1 MGSFA
6 MLTAELESQRR
17 RASSAEAARDAVV
30 AAREEFFADAVLEFE
45 RLEQECAAHREE
57 AQALRLQVAQ
67 ASEHLLIWKGKYE
80 VLQRTNED
88 TKKEVEAL
96 QAKLTAAA
104 ESSDREKASS
114 YKIAAEAE
122 ALRSQLAQALE
133 VAAESRASFAAAEAE
148 AAERGALRERKVS
161 GSGASTSTDFVS
173 ARQSQAAAM
182 ERKDSIIDREKRGL
196 MVAQTE
202 STVTENLAALQS
214 QLMSMERQLSVADEM
229 AIAIREA
236 RATHATQLAQ
246 LQIQGADTLATV
258 REEHKSQLAEKE
270 QAHEFALAHRD
281 HAHKAEL
288 ERKDREHALVIRQL
302 QQSLTQMD
310 SRIAEICQENQHL
323 LTETT
328 NLRASNALLQEWGG
342 KMEMGVSEAT
352 QQLLQ
357 AAEDRKLEAEE
368 KAQGRQPSPRLPI
381 TPISPLYQHRHHAG
395 AFRDDSE
402 HLQIPNQDHLNMVM
416 SDLNRSVSA
425 VRLHPGED
433 VDRSRVG
440 TINLLAS
447 HFRQALDDAQRPA
460 NPSPAKS
467 TSTAEITMMTASAGG
482 SADAKEFMGDWSA
495 VTECIVKDTPRTA
508 TDRPNRFTTRSL
520 SLCRDVT
527 GGLGF
532 SFVLSAEQVVV
543 AECLPSGA
551 AAVAGLAPYDTVIQI
566 DGVSTRGL
574 SAGEISGLLRGNPMS
589 SLTLLVGEFQEV
601 LASEIESV

>member
-80 VLQRTNED
+80 VLQRANED

-96 QAKLTAAA
+96 RAKLTAAA
-104 ESSDREKASS
+104 ESADREKAFSC
-114 YKIAAEAE
+114 KIAAEAE

-133 VAAESRASFAAAEAE
+133 VATESRASFSAAEAE
-148 AAERGALRERKVS
+148 AAERAALRERDVS
-161 GSGASTSTDFVS
+161 G
-173 ARQSQAAAM
+173 
-182 ERKDSIIDREKRGL
+182 KRGL
-196 MVAQTE
+196 MVVQTE
-202 STVTENLAALQS
+202 STVTENFAALQS

-357 AAEDRKLEAEE
+357 AAADRKLEAEK
-368 KAQGRQPSPRLPI
+368 KAQGRQPSRLPI
-381 TPISPLYQHRHHAG
+381 TPILPLYQHRHHAG
-395 AFRDDSE
+395 SVSGALREDSE
-402 HLQIPNQDHLNMVM
+402 HLQMPDQEHLNMVM

-601 LASEIESV
+601 LASEIESG

>member
-6 MLTAELESQRR
+6 MLSAELDSQRR

-80 VLQRTNED
+80 VLQRANED

-96 QAKLTAAA
+96 RAKLTAAA
-104 ESSDREKASS
+104 DSADREKGDAESAERE
-114 YKIAAEAE
+114 KAIAAEAE

-133 VAAESRASFAAAEAE
+133 VATESRASFSAAEAE
-148 AAERGALRERKVS
+148 AAERAALRERDVS
-161 GSGASTSTDFVS
+161 G
-173 ARQSQAAAM
+173 
-182 ERKDSIIDREKRGL
+182 KRGL
-196 MVAQTE
+196 MVVQTE
-202 STVTENLAALQS
+202 STVTENFAALQS

-368 KAQGRQPSPRLPI
+368 KAQGRQPCPRLPI
-381 TPISPLYQHRHHAG
+381 TPILPLYQHRHHAG
-395 AFRDDSE
+395 SFSGALREGSE
-402 HLQIPNQDHLNMVM
+402 HLQMPDQKHLNMVM

-601 LASEIESV
+601 LASEIESG

>member
-6 MLTAELESQRR
+6 MLSSELESQRR

-80 VLQRTNED
+80 VLQRANED

-96 QAKLTAAA
+96 RAKLT
-104 ESSDREKASS
+104 
-114 YKIAAEAE
+114 AAEAE

-133 VAAESRASFAAAEAE
+133 VATESRASFSAAEAE
-148 AAERGALRERKVS
+148 AAERAALRERDVS
-161 GSGASTSTDFVS
+161 G
-173 ARQSQAAAM
+173 
-182 ERKDSIIDREKRGL
+182 KRGS
-196 MVAQTE
+196 MVVQTE
-202 STVTENLAALQS
+202 STVTENFAALQS

-342 KMEMGVSEAT
+342 KMEMGVAEAT

-368 KAQGRQPSPRLPI
+368 KAQGRQPCPRLPI
-381 TPISPLYQHRHHAG
+381 TPILPLYQHRHHAG
-395 AFRDDSE
+395 SFSGALREGSE
-402 HLQIPNQDHLNMVM
+402 HLQMPDQEHLNMVM

-601 LASEIESV
+601 LASEIESG

>member
-6 MLTAELESQRR
+6 MLSSELESQRR

-80 VLQRTNED
+80 VLQRANED

-96 QAKLTAAA
+96 RAKLTAAA
-104 ESSDREKASS
+104 ESADREKASS
-114 YKIAAEAE
+114 CKIAAEAE

-133 VAAESRASFAAAEAE
+133 VATESRASFSAAEAE
-148 AAERGALRERKVS
+148 AAERAALRERDVS
-161 GSGASTSTDFVS
+161 G
-173 ARQSQAAAM
+173 
-182 ERKDSIIDREKRGL
+182 KRGL
-196 MVAQTE
+196 MVVQTE
-202 STVTENLAALQS
+202 STVTENFAALQS

-342 KMEMGVSEAT
+342 KMEMGVAEAT

-368 KAQGRQPSPRLPI
+368 KAQGRQPCPRLPI
-381 TPISPLYQHRHHAG
+381 TPILPLYQHRHHAG
-395 AFRDDSE
+395 SVSGALREDSE
-402 HLQIPNQDHLNMVM
+402 HLQMPDQEHLNMVM

-601 LASEIESV
+601 LASEIESG

>member
-236 RATHATQLAQ
+236 RATHATQLAR
-246 LQIQGADTLATV
+246 LQIQAADALETV

-288 ERKDREHALVIRQL
+288 ERKDREHALAIRQL

-323 LTETT
+323 MTETT
-328 NLRASNALLQEWGG
+328 NLRESNALLQEWVG

-352 QQLLQ
+352 QQLFQ

-425 VRLHPGED
+425 IRLHPGED

-460 NPSPAKS
+460 RGRHG
-467 TSTAEITMMTASAGG
+467 AGG
-482 SADAKEFMGDWSA
+482 SADAKAFMGDWPA
-495 VTECIVKDTPRTA
+495 VAECIVKDTPRTA

-520 SLCRDVT
+520 SLCRDAT

-551 AAVAGLAPYDTVIQI
+551 AAVAGLAPYDTIIQV
-566 DGVSTRGL
+566 DGVYTRGL

>member
-80 VLQRTNED
+80 VLQRANED

-96 QAKLTAAA
+96 RAKLAAAA
-104 ESSDREKASS
+104 ESADREKAFSC
-114 YKIAAEAE
+114 KIAAEAE

-133 VAAESRASFAAAEAE
+133 VATESRASFSAAEAE
-148 AAERGALRERKVS
+148 AAERAALRERDVS
-161 GSGASTSTDFVS
+161 G
-173 ARQSQAAAM
+173 
-182 ERKDSIIDREKRGL
+182 KRGL
-196 MVAQTE
+196 MVVQTE
-202 STVTENLAALQS
+202 STVTENFAALQS

-357 AAEDRKLEAEE
+357 AAADRKLEAEK
-368 KAQGRQPSPRLPI
+368 KAQGRQPSRLPI
-381 TPISPLYQHRHHAG
+381 TPILPLYPQRHHAG
-395 AFRDDSE
+395 SVSGALREDSE
-402 HLQIPNQDHLNMVM
+402 HLQMPDQEHLNMVM

-601 LASEIESV
+601 LASEIESG

>member
-6 MLTAELESQRR
+6 MLSAELESQRR

-80 VLQRTNED
+80 VLQRANED

-96 QAKLTAAA
+96 RAKLTAAA
-104 ESSDREKASS
+104 ESADREKAFSC
-114 YKIAAEAE
+114 KIAAEAE

-133 VAAESRASFAAAEAE
+133 VATESRASFSAAEAE
-148 AAERGALRERKVS
+148 AAERAALRERDVS
-161 GSGASTSTDFVS
+161 G
-173 ARQSQAAAM
+173 
-182 ERKDSIIDREKRGL
+182 KRGS
-196 MVAQTE
+196 MVVQTE
-202 STVTENLAALQS
+202 STVTENFAALQS

-342 KMEMGVSEAT
+342 KMEMGVAEAT

-368 KAQGRQPSPRLPI
+368 KAQGRQPCPRLPI
-381 TPISPLYQHRHHAG
+381 TPILPLYQHRHHAG
-395 AFRDDSE
+395 SFSGALREGSE
-402 HLQIPNQDHLNMVM
+402 HLQMPDQKHLNMVM

-601 LASEIESV
+601 LASEIESG

>member
-80 VLQRTNED
+80 VLQRANED

-96 QAKLTAAA
+96 RAKLTAAA
-104 ESSDREKASS
+104 ESADREKAFSC
-114 YKIAAEAE
+114 KIAAEAE

-133 VAAESRASFAAAEAE
+133 VATESRASFSAAEAE
-148 AAERGALRERKVS
+148 AAERAALRERDVS
-161 GSGASTSTDFVS
+161 G
-173 ARQSQAAAM
+173 
-182 ERKDSIIDREKRGL
+182 KRGL
-196 MVAQTE
+196 MVVQTE
-202 STVTENLAALQS
+202 STVTENFAALQS

-342 KMEMGVSEAT
+342 KMEMGVAEAT

-368 KAQGRQPSPRLPI
+368 KAQGRQPCPRLPI
-381 TPISPLYQHRHHAG
+381 TPILPLYQHRHHAG
-395 AFRDDSE
+395 SFSGALREGSE
-402 HLQIPNQDHLNMVM
+402 HLQMPDQEHLNMVM

-601 LASEIESV
+601 LASEIESG

>member
-6 MLTAELESQRR
+6 MLSSELESQRR

-80 VLQRTNED
+80 VLQRANED

-96 QAKLTAAA
+96 RAKLT
-104 ESSDREKASS
+104 
-114 YKIAAEAE
+114 AAEAE

-133 VAAESRASFAAAEAE
+133 VATESRASFSAAEAE
-148 AAERGALRERKVS
+148 AAERAALRERDVS
-161 GSGASTSTDFVS
+161 G
-173 ARQSQAAAM
+173 
-182 ERKDSIIDREKRGL
+182 KRGS
-196 MVAQTE
+196 MVVQTE
-202 STVTENLAALQS
+202 STVTENFAALQS

-342 KMEMGVSEAT
+342 KMEMGVAEAT

-368 KAQGRQPSPRLPI
+368 KAQGRQPCPRLPI
-381 TPISPLYQHRHHAG
+381 TPILPLYQHRHHAG
-395 AFRDDSE
+395 SVSGALREDSE
-402 HLQIPNQDHLNMVM
+402 HLQMPDQEHLNMVM

-601 LASEIESV
+601 LASEIESG

>member
-80 VLQRTNED
+80 VLQRANED

-96 QAKLTAAA
+96 RAKLAAAA
-104 ESSDREKASS
+104 ESADREKAFSC
-114 YKIAAEAE
+114 KIAAEAE

-133 VAAESRASFAAAEAE
+133 VATESRASFSAAEAE
-148 AAERGALRERKVS
+148 AAERAALRERDVS
-161 GSGASTSTDFVS
+161 G
-173 ARQSQAAAM
+173 
-182 ERKDSIIDREKRGL
+182 KRGL
-196 MVAQTE
+196 MVVQTE
-202 STVTENLAALQS
+202 STVTENFAALQS

-352 QQLLQ
+352 QQLFQ

-601 LASEIESV
+601 LASEIESG

>member
-6 MLTAELESQRR
+6 MLSAEVESQRR

-80 VLQRTNED
+80 VLQRANED

-96 QAKLTAAA
+96 RAKLT
-104 ESSDREKASS
+104 
-114 YKIAAEAE
+114 AAEAE

-133 VAAESRASFAAAEAE
+133 VATESRASFSAAEAE
-148 AAERGALRERKVS
+148 AAERAALRERDVS
-161 GSGASTSTDFVS
+161 G
-173 ARQSQAAAM
+173 
-182 ERKDSIIDREKRGL
+182 KRGS
-196 MVAQTE
+196 MVVQTE
-202 STVTENLAALQS
+202 STVTENFAALQS

-342 KMEMGVSEAT
+342 KMEMGVAEAT

-368 KAQGRQPSPRLPI
+368 KAQGRQPCPRLPI
-381 TPISPLYQHRHHAG
+381 TPILPLYQHRHHAG
-395 AFRDDSE
+395 SVSGALREDSE
-402 HLQIPNQDHLNMVM
+402 HLQMPDQEHLNMVM

-601 LASEIESV
+601 LASEIESG

>member
-80 VLQRTNED
+80 VLQRANED

-114 YKIAAEAE
+114 CKIAAEAE

-133 VAAESRASFAAAEAE
+133 VATESRASFSAAEAE
-148 AAERGALRERKVS
+148 AAERAALRERDVS
-161 GSGASTSTDFVS
+161 G
-173 ARQSQAAAM
+173 
-182 ERKDSIIDREKRGL
+182 KRGS
-196 MVAQTE
+196 MVVQTE
-202 STVTENLAALQS
+202 STVTENFAALQS

-342 KMEMGVSEAT
+342 KMEMGVAEAT

-357 AAEDRKLEAEE
+357 AAEDRKLEAEK
-368 KAQGRQPSPRLPI
+368 KAQGRQPSRLPI
-381 TPISPLYQHRHHAG
+381 TPILPLYQHRHHAG
-395 AFRDDSE
+395 SFSGALREGSE
-402 HLQIPNQDHLNMVM
+402 HLQMPDQKHLNMVM

-601 LASEIESV
+601 LASEIESG

>member
-6 MLTAELESQRR
+6 MLSAELESQRR

-80 VLQRTNED
+80 VLQRANED

-96 QAKLTAAA
+96 RAKLT
-104 ESSDREKASS
+104 
-114 YKIAAEAE
+114 AAEAE

-133 VAAESRASFAAAEAE
+133 VATESRASFSAAEAE
-148 AAERGALRERKVS
+148 AAERAALRERDVS
-161 GSGASTSTDFVS
+161 G
-173 ARQSQAAAM
+173 
-182 ERKDSIIDREKRGL
+182 KRGS
-196 MVAQTE
+196 MVVQTE
-202 STVTENLAALQS
+202 STVTENFAALQS
-214 QLMSMERQLSVADEM
+214 QFMSMERQLSVADEM

-357 AAEDRKLEAEE
+357 AAEDRKLEAEK
-368 KAQGRQPSPRLPI
+368 KAQGRQPSRLPI
-381 TPISPLYQHRHHAG
+381 TPILPLYQHRHHAG
-395 AFRDDSE
+395 SFSGALREGSE
-402 HLQIPNQDHLNMVM
+402 HLQMPDQKHLNMVM

-601 LASEIESV
+601 LASEIESG

>member
-80 VLQRTNED
+80 VLQRANED

-96 QAKLTAAA
+96 RAKLT
-104 ESSDREKASS
+104 
-114 YKIAAEAE
+114 AAEAE

-133 VAAESRASFAAAEAE
+133 VATESRASFSAAEAE
-148 AAERGALRERKVS
+148 AAERAALRERDVS
-161 GSGASTSTDFVS
+161 G
-173 ARQSQAAAM
+173 
-182 ERKDSIIDREKRGL
+182 KRGS
-196 MVAQTE
+196 MVVQTE
-202 STVTENLAALQS
+202 STVTENFAALQS

-342 KMEMGVSEAT
+342 KMEMGVAEAT

-368 KAQGRQPSPRLPI
+368 KAQGRQPCPRLPI
-381 TPISPLYQHRHHAG
+381 TPILPLYQHRHHAG
-395 AFRDDSE
+395 SVSGALREDSE
-402 HLQIPNQDHLNMVM
+402 HLQMPDQEHLNMVM

-601 LASEIESV
+601 LASEIESG

>member
-80 VLQRTNED
+80 VLQRANED

-96 QAKLTAAA
+96 RAKLTAAA
-104 ESSDREKASS
+104 ESADREKAFSC
-114 YKIAAEAE
+114 KIAAEAE

-133 VAAESRASFAAAEAE
+133 VATESRASFSAAEAE
-148 AAERGALRERKVS
+148 AAERAALRERDVS
-161 GSGASTSTDFVS
+161 G
-173 ARQSQAAAM
+173 
-182 ERKDSIIDREKRGL
+182 KRGS
-196 MVAQTE
+196 MVVQTE
-202 STVTENLAALQS
+202 STVTENFAALQS

-342 KMEMGVSEAT
+342 KMEMGVAEAT

-368 KAQGRQPSPRLPI
+368 KAQGRQPCPRLPI
-381 TPISPLYQHRHHAG
+381 TPILPLYQHRHHAG
-395 AFRDDSE
+395 SVSGALREDSE
-402 HLQIPNQDHLNMVM
+402 HLQMPDQEHLNMVM

-601 LASEIESV
+601 LASEIESG